1 MTPQIAIFM
10 IFFLLLWLFSIRIN
24 SKKASFTK
32 KEKELYI
39 KKFKTIRLITIAAI
53 ILFLVSIVLWFIL
66 EHQINFK
73 FAEGKTS
80 IWFMIIW
87 WCFLMLSTLYHYYVV
102 VKATWKY

>member
-24 SKKASFTK
+24 NKKGSFTK

-39 KKFKTIRLITIAAI
+39 KKFNTIRLITMIAI
-53 ILFLVSIVLWFIL
+53 ILFIVCIISWFIL
-66 EHQINFK
+66 EHQTNLK

-80 IWFMIIW
+80 IRFMIIW
-87 WCFLMLSTLYHYYVV
+87 WCFLMISTLYHYYVV

>member
-24 SKKASFTK
+24 NKKGSFTK

-39 KKFKTIRLITIAAI
+39 KKFKTIRLITMIAI
-53 ILFLVSIVLWFIL
+53 ILFIVCIVLWFIL
-66 EHQINFK
+66 EHQTNFK

>member
-24 SKKASFTK
+24 NKKGSFTK

-39 KKFKTIRLITIAAI
+39 KKFKTIRLITMIAI
-53 ILFLVSIVLWFIL
+53 ILFIVCIISWFIL
-66 EHQINFK
+66 EHQTNLK

-80 IWFMIIW
+80 IRFMIIW

-102 VKATWKY
+102 VKATWRY

>member
-24 SKKASFTK
+24 NKKGNFTK

-39 KKFKTIRLITIAAI
+39 KKFKTIRLITMIAI
-53 ILFLVSIVLWFIL
+53 ILFIVCIISWFIL
-66 EHQINFK
+66 EHQTNLK
-73 FAEGKTS
+73 FAERKTS
-80 IWFMIIW
+80 IRFMIIW
-87 WCFLMLSTLYHYYVV
+87 WCFLMISTLYHYYVV